1 MKKWNILERTRTPDG
16 QDLTLSEHDG
26 ELVLRVNG
34 RELMSNMRTA
44 SEARLGE
51 LGGLH
56 LAARGGGRALIGGL
70 GLGFTLKAA
79 LASAPVSARIVVAEL
94 LPEIVAWNEDASRPL
109 AAAALA
115 DPRTEVA
122 LGDVFAL
129 IDAASKPGALRFDAI
144 LLDADNGTTAMMSRG
159 NQRLYDLEG
168 IRRVR
173 DALSHSGLA
182 VYWSAA
188 QEPALEKAMKRLG
201 FKVEVEMVRAYGHG
215 GARHWLVI
223 GRRGR

>member
-1 MKKWNILERTRTPDG
+1 MKKWNILERTKTPDG

-34 RELMSNMRTA
+34 RELMSSMRTA
-44 SEARLGE
+44 SEVRLGE

-70 GLGFTLKAA
+70 GLGFTLKAV
-79 LASAPVSARIVVAEL
+79 LASAPASARVVVAEL
-94 LPEIVAWNEDASRPL
+94 LPEIVAWNEDPSRPL
-109 AAAALA
+109 AATQLA
-115 DPRTEVA
+115 DARTELV

-129 IDAASKPGALRFDAI
+129 IDAASRTGSRQFDAI
-144 LLDADNGTTAMMSRG
+144 MLDADNGTTAMMSQG
-159 NQRLYDLEG
+159 NRRLYDLEG

-173 DALSHSGLA
+173 DALASGGLA
-182 VYWSAA
+182 IYWSAA
-188 QEPALEKAMKRLG
+188 PEPALEKAMKRLG

-215 GARHWLVI
+215 GARHYLVI
-223 GRRGR
+223 GRRSR

>member
-1 MKKWNILERTRTPDG
+1 MKKWNILERTKTPDG
-16 QDLTLSEHDG
+16 KDLTLSEHDG

-34 RELMSNMRTA
+34 RELMSSMRTA
-44 SEARLGE
+44 SEVRLGE

-79 LASAPVSARIVVAEL
+79 LASAPASARVVVAEL
-94 LPEIVAWNEDASRPL
+94 LPEIVAWNEDPSRPL
-109 AAAALA
+109 AATQLA
-115 DPRTEVA
+115 DARTELV

-129 IDAASKPGALRFDAI
+129 IDAASRTGSRRFDAI
-144 LLDADNGTTAMMSRG
+144 MLDADNGTTAMMSRG
-159 NQRLYDLEG
+159 NRRLYDLEG

-173 DALSHSGLA
+173 DALASGGLA
-182 VYWSAA
+182 IYWSAA
-188 QEPALEKAMKRLG
+188 PEPALEKAMKRLG

-215 GARHWLVI
+215 GARHYLVI
-223 GRRGR
+223 GRRSR